1 MRLVRQSRAG
11 GPVRVRIGAV
21 LLGWLALVACP
32 SPAGAVVLTTYLS
45 VSEGITLR
53 VGSAGGTIDEVR
65 FDVSNANVAPSPGV
79 IAGAGAGA
87 IAITVSA
94 DKGSLFGPTVATLTA
109 SSSAGLPCITPASC
123 GSTVIPFSAIS
134 WVSANLDTGTN
145 AGNDIQNGSFDG
157 SASQQLAQ
165 FALPGLLQTLF
176 LGSSRTQ
183 MTNTLSF
190 SYVNGTLYPAG
201 SYRGRVTF
209 TATMN

>member
-1 MRLVRQSRAG
+1 MRLVLQSRAG
-11 GPVRVRIGAV
+11 GPVRVHPGA
-21 LLGWLALVACP
+21 LLLACVASVA
-32 SPAGAVVLTTYLS
+32 SPPVGAVVLTTYVS
-45 VSEGITLR
+45 VTEGITLR
-53 VGSAGGTIDEVR
+53 VGSAGGTIDEVS
-65 FDVSNANVAPSPGV
+65 FNVSNANVAPSPGV

-87 IAITVSA
+87 IAVTVSA
-94 DKGSLFGPTVATLTA
+94 DKNSLFGPTVATLTA

-123 GSTVIPFSAIS
+123 GSTVIPFSSIS

-183 MTNTLSF
+183 MSNTLSF
-190 SYVNGTLYPAG
+190 SYANSTLYPAG